1 MDSRTL
7 QLLEYPKVLQHLS
20 QFAVSEAGRD
30 ACLSLLPETD
40 PARIAE
46 RSALVRE
53 AVHFCGH
60 RDVRLSSFPDVGGVF
75 AYLRNPLAFLDLDGL
90 VGLREMLGAAAKLL
104 GSLGEADAQR
114 YPGLAA
120 LVAGLTLP
128 PKTWSGLSRCLS
140 PDGTIRDEASPEL
153 YSVRQEIRRVHQQ
166 CTRKVQDFFQNKDL
180 QFMLQDEFLTVSSDR
195 YVLALKNNFKGRIKG
210 IVHDYSQTGE
220 TCYFEP
226 LFLVE
231 LNNDLQEHKQEER
244 TEEQKVLRFLSEL
257 IRSEQGAIE
266 RTFGELV
273 RFDQLLAICHFARHT
288 DAHVIDIA
296 EGAPL
301 DLKDARH
308 PLLVFGGDR
317 VVPVDLVLHEGQ
329 RVLIIT
335 GGNAGGKTVCLKTLG
350 LLGLMAHACLP
361 VTAAEG
367 STLPLWD
374 HFVVSMGDEQSIE
387 QSLSTFTAQIRHF
400 SEVWPRIDART
411 LVILDEFGVGTD
423 PSQGAALAQAVVDG
437 LLERGAWVGAA
448 THFPALKAYGLS
460 KDGVRAAS
468 VIFSPD
474 TKKPLFKLGYDQ
486 VGASRALDVAREQ
499 GLPESIL
506 ARAQEYLYLDAG
518 DTEEVFDR
526 LNRLAAAK
534 EDELDHLKAR
544 TRELEQKFVR
554 KAEKLDQERV
564 RMQTELREAS
574 REIMRQWREGQRG
587 RKEALKELALLRDSV
602 GQAAAAEDVSNKLSI
617 EAIAQGQVLL
627 YLPWNK
633 TGLVQEVDGK
643 KGRVRLD
650 MGGVSLWVTLA
661 DVQAQA
667 TARDKADAGKVVVRS
682 APAPITPLRL
692 DLRGFR
698 ADEAEAELS
707 RFLDKALLNGRTE
720 VEIVHG
726 MGTGAMRRTV
736 HEHLKRSRAVD
747 GFRLG
752 NADEGGDGVTKVV
765 LAG

>member
-1 MDSRTL
+1 M

-20 QFAVSEAGRD
+20 HFAVSEAGRD

-40 PARIAE
+40 PVRIAE

-53 AVHFCGH
+53 AIHFCAFK
-60 RDVRLSSFPDVGGVF
+60 DVRLAAFPDVAGVF
-75 AYLRNPLAFLDLDGL
+75 AYLQSPLAFLDVDGL
-90 VGLREMLGAAAKLL
+90 IGLFEMLKVAAALL
-104 GSLGEADAQR
+104 ERLGPADTER

-128 PKTWSGLSRCLS
+128 PKTWSGLSRCLA

-153 YSVRQEIRRVHQQ
+153 YSVRQEIRRVHQM

-180 QFMLQDEFLTVSSDR
+180 QFILQDEFLTVSSDR
-195 YVLALKNNFKGRIKG
+195 YVLALKNNFKGRLRG

-231 LNNDLQEHKQEER
+231 LNNDLQEYKQEER
-244 TEEQKVLRFLSEL
+244 AEEQKVLRFLSEL
-257 IRSEQGAIE
+257 VRAEQRAIE
-266 RTFGELV
+266 LTFDELV
-273 RFDQLLAICHFARHT
+273 RFDGLLAICHFARHS
-288 DAHVIDIA
+288 DAHVVDIA
-296 EGAPL
+296 PEGPL
-301 DLKDARH
+301 SLTQARH
-308 PLLVFGGDR
+308 PLLVFGQDH
-317 VVPVDLVLHEGQ
+317 VVPVDLELQQGQ
-329 RVLIIT
+329 RALIIT

-350 LLGLMAHACLP
+350 LLGLMAHAGLP

-367 STLPLWD
+367 STLPFWNN
-374 HFVVSMGDEQSIE
+374 FVVSMGDEQSIE

-400 SEVWPRIDART
+400 SEVWPRIDKHT

-437 LLERGAWVGAA
+437 LLERQAWVGAA

-474 TKKPLFKLGYDQ
+474 TRKPLFKLGYDQ

-506 ARAQEYLYLDAG
+506 ARAQDYLYLDAG
-518 DTEEVFDR
+518 DAEEIFER

-534 EDELDHLKAR
+534 EEELDKVRAR
-544 TRELEQKFVR
+544 TRDLELKFSR
-554 KAEKLDQERV
+554 KLEKLDQERS
-564 RMQTELREAS
+564 RMQKELREAS
-574 REIMRQWREGQRG
+574 QEIMRQWREGRRG
-587 RKEALKELALLRDSV
+587 RKEALKEIAQLRDSV
-602 GQAAAAEDVSNKLSI
+602 ASSPETGETIDKLSI
-617 EAIAQGQVLL
+617 QAIAQGQVLL

-633 TGLVQEVDGK
+633 TGLVQEIDGK
-643 KGRVRLD
+643 KERVRLD
-650 MGGVSLWVTLA
+650 MGGVSLWVGLS
-661 DVQAQA
+661 DVQAGA
-667 TARDKADAGKVVVRS
+667 KEKHDGGKVVLKS
-682 APAPITPLRL
+682 APAPVTPLRL
-692 DLRGFR
+692 DLRGMR
-698 ADEAEAELS
+698 ADEAESELS
-707 RFLDKALLNGRTE
+707 RFLDKALLAGRTE
-720 VEIVHG
+720 VEIIHG

-736 HEHLKRSRAVD
+736 HEHLKRSRAVGD
-747 GFRLG
+747 FRLG
-752 NADEGGDGVTKVV
+752 NADEGGDGVTKVA
-765 LAG
+765 LAD

>member
-20 QFAVSEAGRD
+20 HFAVSEAGRD

-40 PARIAE
+40 PSRITE

-53 AVHFCGH
+53 AIHFCAC
-60 RDVRLSSFPDVGGVF
+60 RDVRLSAFPDVAGVF
-75 AYLRNPLAFLDLDGL
+75 AYLRSPLAFLDVDGL
-90 VGLREMLGAAAKLL
+90 IGLWEMLKAAASLL
-104 GSLGEADAQR
+104 ERLGDADSER
-114 YPGLAA
+114 YPGLSA

-128 PKTWSGLSRCLS
+128 AKTWSGLSRCLA

-153 YSVRQEIRRVHQQ
+153 YSVRQEIRRVHQM
-166 CTRKVQDFFQNKDL
+166 CTRKVQDFFENKDL
-180 QFMLQDEFLTVSSDR
+180 QFILQDEFLTISSDR
-195 YVLALKNNFKGRIKG
+195 YVLALKNNFKGRLKG

-231 LNNDLQEHKQEER
+231 LNNDLQEYKQEER
-244 TEEQKVLRFLSEL
+244 AEEQKVLRFLSEL
-257 IRSEQGAIE
+257 VRMEQGAIE
-266 RTFGELV
+266 RTFSELV
-273 RFDQLLAICHFARHT
+273 RFDGLLAICHFARRI

-296 EGAPL
+296 SDAPL
-301 DLKDARH
+301 TLIQAKH
-308 PLLVFGGDR
+308 PLLIFGQDQ
-317 VVPVDLVLHEGQ
+317 VVPVDLVLHHGQ
-329 RVLIIT
+329 RALIIT

-350 LLGLMAHACLP
+350 LLGLMAHAGLP
-361 VTAAEG
+361 VPAAEG
-367 STLPLWD
+367 STMPLWD
-374 HFVVSMGDEQSIE
+374 KFVVSMGDEQSIE

-400 SEVWPRIDART
+400 SEVWPRIDERT

-437 LLERGAWVGAA
+437 LLERRAWVGAA

-460 KDGVRAAS
+460 KEGVRAAS

-506 ARAQEYLYLDAG
+506 ARAQDYLYLDAG
-518 DTEEVFDR
+518 DAEVIFER

-534 EDELDHLKAR
+534 EDELDAARAR
-544 TRELEQKFVR
+544 TRDLELKFAR
-554 KAEKLDQERV
+554 KLEKLDQERA
-564 RMQTELREAS
+564 RMQKELREAS
-574 REIMRQWREGQRG
+574 QEIMRQWREGRRG
-587 RKEALKELALLRDSV
+587 RKEALKEIAQLRDSV
-602 GQAAAAEDVSNKLSI
+602 AHSPETEETTNKLSI
-617 EAIAQGQVLL
+617 QAIAQGQVLL

-633 TGLVQEVDGK
+633 TGLVQEIDGK
-643 KGRVRLD
+643 KERVRLD
-650 MGGVSLWVTLA
+650 TGGVSLWVGLA
-661 DVQAQA
+661 DVAVC
-667 TARDKADAGKVVVRS
+667 AREKSDGGKVVLKS
-682 APAPITPLRL
+682 APSPVTPLRL
-692 DLRGFR
+692 DLRGMR

-707 RFLDKALLNGRTE
+707 RFLDKALLAGRTE

-726 MGTGAMRRTV
+726 MGTGAMRRVV
-736 HEHLKRSRAVD
+736 HEHLKSSRAV
-747 GFRLG
+747 
-752 NADEGGDGVTKVV
+752 GVFVWATRMRAVT
-765 LAG
+765 A

>member
-20 QFAVSEAGRD
+20 HFAVSEAGRD

-40 PARIAE
+40 PLRIAE

-53 AVHFCGH
+53 AIHFCACK
-60 RDVRLSSFPDVGGVF
+60 DVRLSAFPDVAGVF
-75 AYLRNPLAFLDLDGL
+75 AYLKNPLAFLDVDGL
-90 VGLREMLGAAAKLL
+90 IGLWEMLKVAASLVERLGAANA
-104 GSLGEADAQR
+104 ER

-120 LVAGLTLP
+120 LAAGLTLP
-128 PKTWSGLSRCLS
+128 PKTWSGLSRCLA

-153 YSVRQEIRRVHQQ
+153 YSVRQEIRRVHQM

-180 QFMLQDEFLTVSSDR
+180 QFILQDEFLTISSDR
-195 YVLALKNNFKGRIKG
+195 YVLALKNNFKGRLKG

-231 LNNDLQEHKQEER
+231 LNNDLQEYKQEER
-244 TEEQKVLRFLSEL
+244 AEEQKVLRFLSEL
-257 IRSEQGAIE
+257 VRTEQAAIE
-266 RTFGELV
+266 RTFDELI
-273 RFDQLLAICHFARHT
+273 RFDQLLAICHFARHS
-288 DAHVIDIA
+288 DGHVVDIA
-296 EGAPL
+296 PDAPL
-301 DLKDARH
+301 ALAQARH
-308 PLLVFGGDR
+308 PLLVFGQDN
-317 VVPVDLVLHEGQ
+317 VVPVDLELHEGQ

-350 LLGLMAHACLP
+350 LLGLMAHAGLP

-367 STLPLWD
+367 STLPLWNN
-374 HFVVSMGDEQSIE
+374 FVVSMGDEQSIE

-400 SEVWPRIDART
+400 SEVWPRIDERT

-474 TKKPLFKLGYDQ
+474 TRKPLFKLGYDQ

-506 ARAQEYLYLDAG
+506 ARAQDYLYLDAG
-518 DTEEVFDR
+518 DAEEIFER
-526 LNRLAAAK
+526 LNRLAADK
-534 EDELDHLKAR
+534 EEELDKARVR
-544 TRELEQKFVR
+544 TRELELKFAR
-554 KAEKLDQERV
+554 KLEKLDQERS
-564 RMQTELREAS
+564 RMQKELREAS
-574 REIMRQWREGQRG
+574 QEIMRQWREGRLG
-587 RKEALKELALLRDSV
+587 RKEALKEVARLRDSV
-602 GQAAAAEDVSNKLSI
+602 TQTPQTDETVEKLSI
-617 EAIAQGQVLL
+617 QAIAQGQVLL

-633 TGLVQEVDGK
+633 TGQVREIDGK
-643 KGRVRLD
+643 KERVRLD
-650 MGGVSLWVTLA
+650 VGGVSLWVGLS
-661 DVQAQA
+661 DVRISAK
-667 TARDKADAGKVVVRS
+667 DNSDGGKVVLRS
-682 APAPITPLRL
+682 APAPVTPLRL
-692 DLRGFR
+692 DLRGMR
-698 ADEAEAELS
+698 ADEAESELS
-707 RFLDKALLNGRTE
+707 RFLDKALLAGRTE
-720 VEIVHG
+720 VEIIHG
-726 MGTGAMRRTV
+726 MGTGAMRRVV
-736 HEHLKRSRAVD
+736 HEHLKRSRAVGD
-747 GFRLG
+747 FRLG
-752 NADEGGDGVTKVV
+752 NADEGGDGVTKVA
-765 LAG
+765 LAD

>member
-20 QFAVSEAGRD
+20 HFAVSEAGRD

-40 PARIAE
+40 PGRIAV

-53 AVHFCGH
+53 AIHFCGH
-60 RDVRLSSFPDVGGVF
+60 KDVRLTAFPDVAGVF
-75 AYLRNPLAFLDLDGL
+75 AFLRNPLSFLDHDGL
-90 VGLREMLGAAAKLL
+90 VGVREMLKAASTLL
-104 GSLGEADAQR
+104 ESLGEADAER
-114 YPGLAA
+114 YPGLTA
-120 LVAGLTLP
+120 LVSGLTLP
-128 PKTWSGLSRCLS
+128 PRTWSGLLRCLA

-153 YSVRQEIRRVHQQ
+153 FSVRQEIRRVHQM

-180 QFMLQDEFLTVSSDR
+180 QFMLQDEFLTISSDR

-231 LNNDLQEHKQEER
+231 LNNDLQEYKQEER
-244 TEEQKVLRFLSEL
+244 AEEQKVLRFLSDL
-257 IRSEQGAIE
+257 IRSEQDAIE
-266 RTFGELV
+266 RTFSELI
-273 RFDQLLAICHFARHT
+273 RFDQLLAICHFARQT
-288 DAHVIDIA
+288 DAHIIEIGPD
-296 EGAPL
+296 APL
-301 DLKDARH
+301 SLTQARH
-308 PLLVFGGDR
+308 PLLVFGQDQ
-317 VVPVDLVLHEGQ
+317 VVPVDLVLHQGQ
-329 RVLIIT
+329 QVLIIT

-367 STLPLWD
+367 STLPFWN

-400 SEVWPRIDART
+400 SEVWPRIDSRT

-437 LLERGAWVGAA
+437 LLERRAWVGAA

-460 KDGVRAAS
+460 REGVRAAS

-518 DTEEVFDR
+518 DTEEIFER
-526 LNRLAAAK
+526 LNRLAASK
-534 EDELDHLKAR
+534 EDELDSLKAR
-544 TRELEQKFVR
+544 SRDLELKFSR
-554 KAEKLDQERV
+554 KLEKLDQERV

-574 REIMRQWREGQRG
+574 REIMRQWRDGQRG
-587 RKEALKELALLRDSV
+587 RKEALKELAQLRDSV
-602 GQAAAAEDVSNKLSI
+602 GQPLGTEEAQHKLSI

-643 KGRVRLD
+643 KERVRLD
-650 MGGVSLWVTLA
+650 MGGVSLWVGLA
-661 DVQAQA
+661 DVQSA
-667 TARDKADAGKVVVRS
+667 TRDKSDSGKVVVRS
-682 APAPITPLRL
+682 APASVTPLRL
-692 DLRGFR
+692 DLRGMR
-698 ADEAEAELS
+698 ADEAESELS
-707 RFLDKALLNGRTE
+707 RFLDKALLTGRTE
-720 VEIVHG
+720 VDIVHG
-726 MGTGAMRRTV
+726 MGTGAMRRVV
-736 HEHLKRSRAVD
+736 HEHLRRSRAV
-747 GFRLG
+747 GSFRLG

-765 LAG
+765 LTE

>member
-20 QFAVSEAGRD
+20 HFAVSEAGRD

-40 PARIAE
+40 PVRIAE

-53 AVHFCGH
+53 AIHFCAFK
-60 RDVRLSSFPDVGGVF
+60 DVRLAAFPDVAGVF
-75 AYLRNPLAFLDLDGL
+75 AYLQSPLAFLDVDGL
-90 VGLREMLGAAAKLL
+90 IGLFEMLKVAAALL
-104 GSLGEADAQR
+104 ERLGPADSER

-128 PKTWSGLSRCLS
+128 PKTWSGLSRCLA

-153 YSVRQEIRRVHQQ
+153 YSVRQEIRRVHQM

-180 QFMLQDEFLTVSSDR
+180 QFILQDEFLTISSDR
-195 YVLALKNNFKGRIKG
+195 YVLALKNNFKGRLRG

-231 LNNDLQEHKQEER
+231 LNNDLQEYKQEER
-244 TEEQKVLRFLSEL
+244 AEEQKVLRFLSEL
-257 IRSEQGAIE
+257 VRAEQRAIE
-266 RTFGELV
+266 LTFDELV
-273 RFDQLLAICHFARHT
+273 RFDGLLAICHFARHA
-288 DAHVIDIA
+288 DAHVVDIA
-296 EGAPL
+296 PGAPL
-301 DLKDARH
+301 SLIQARH
-308 PLLVFGGDR
+308 PLLVFGQDH
-317 VVPVDLVLHEGQ
+317 VVPVDLELKAGQ
-329 RVLIIT
+329 RALIIT

-350 LLGLMAHACLP
+350 LLGLMAHAGLP

-367 STLPLWD
+367 STLPFWNN
-374 HFVVSMGDEQSIE
+374 FVVSMGDEQSIE

-400 SEVWPRIDART
+400 SEVWPRIDTYT

-437 LLERGAWVGAA
+437 LLERQAWVGAA

-474 TKKPLFKLGYDQ
+474 TRKPLFKLGYDQ

-506 ARAQEYLYLDAG
+506 ARAQDYLYLDAG
-518 DTEEVFDR
+518 DAEEIFER

-534 EDELDHLKAR
+534 EEELDKARAR
-544 TRELEQKFVR
+544 TRDLELKFSR
-554 KAEKLDQERV
+554 KLEKLDQERS
-564 RMQTELREAS
+564 RMQKELREAAQ
-574 REIMRQWREGQRG
+574 EIMRQWREGRRG
-587 RKEALKELALLRDSV
+587 RKEALKEIAQLRDSV
-602 GQAAAAEDVSNKLSI
+602 APSPETDEAIEKLSI
-617 EAIAQGQVLL
+617 QAIAQGQVLL

-633 TGLVQEVDGK
+633 TGLVQEIDGK
-643 KGRVRLD
+643 KERVRLD
-650 MGGVSLWVTLA
+650 MGGVSLWVGLS
-661 DVQAQA
+661 DVQVSAKEKH
-667 TARDKADAGKVVVRS
+667 DGGKVVLKS
-682 APAPITPLRL
+682 APAPVTPLRL
-692 DLRGFR
+692 DLRGMR
-698 ADEAEAELS
+698 ADEAESELS
-707 RFLDKALLNGRTE
+707 RFLDKALLAGRTE
-720 VEIVHG
+720 VEIIHG
-726 MGTGAMRRTV
+726 MGTGAMRRMV
-736 HEHLKRSRAVD
+736 HEHLKRSRAVGD
-747 GFRLG
+747 FRLG
-752 NADEGGDGVTKVV
+752 NADEGGDGVTKVA
-765 LAG
+765 LAD